1 MQLGPDVMLALK
13 IRMRSGLTLDAAV
26 SAINALEVRIK
37 AKFPEVAWCFVEP
50 DVAD

>member
-1 MQLGPDVMLALK
+1 MLAIK
-13 IRMRSGLTLDAAV
+13 VRMRAGISLDAAIER
-26 SAINALEVRIK
+26 INALEVRIK